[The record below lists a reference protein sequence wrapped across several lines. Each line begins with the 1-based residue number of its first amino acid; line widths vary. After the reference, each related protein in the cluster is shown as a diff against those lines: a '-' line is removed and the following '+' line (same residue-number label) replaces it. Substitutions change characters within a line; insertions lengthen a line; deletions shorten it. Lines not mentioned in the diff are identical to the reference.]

1 MDEVL
6 REGRALHRGLRM
18 WSRMHAKRKLVYAI
32 YESLVEMVVK
42 GNAGG
47 GGDVT
52 NATPTRQIPTLP
64 TDTLRRAKLGIF
76 FKKKKRAKLG
86 LNLHSSVFCHGFVSP
101 SDIRTAP
108 QHLHLS

>member
-1 MDEVL
+1 
-6 REGRALHRGLRM
+6 
-18 WSRMHAKRKLVYAI
+18 MHAKRKLEYAI

-64 TDTLRRAKLGIF
+64 TNRYTPTSKTWTEFAQQCLLSWLCVTFR
-76 FKKKKRAKLG
+76 
-86 LNLHSSVFCHGFVSP
+86 HSHRSATFASLVKTIIWIKSSCTP
-101 SDIRTAP
+101 SANSYPPHI
-108 QHLHLS
+108 

>member
-1 MDEVL
+1 
-6 REGRALHRGLRM
+6 
-18 WSRMHAKRKLVYAI
+18 MHAKRKLVYAI

-64 TDTLRRAKLGIF
+64 TDTLRRAKLG
-76 FKKKKRAKLG
+76 

>member
-64 TDTLRRAKLGIF
+64 TDTLRRAKLGP
-76 FKKKKRAKLG
+76 
-86 LNLHSSVFCHGFVSP
+86 NLHSSVFCHGFVSP